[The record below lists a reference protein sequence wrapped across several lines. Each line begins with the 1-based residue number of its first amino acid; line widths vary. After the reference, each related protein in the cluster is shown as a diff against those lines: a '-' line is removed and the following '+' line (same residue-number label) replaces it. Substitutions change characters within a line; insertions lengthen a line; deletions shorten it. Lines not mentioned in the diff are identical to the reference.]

1 MLESINYLPWISGAA
16 QPKLTKDRLLSIPM
30 AVPPPAEQEHIVNT
44 IEERT
49 AQLNSTIDRAKKE
62 VQFLLELR
70 ARLVSDVV
78 TGKVDVR
85 VISANYP
92 PLEEEVS
99 DKPEGLLEDD
109 DLADESETEE
119 VEA

>member
-30 AVPPPAEQEHIVNT
+30 AVPPPAEQEQIVKS
-44 IEERT
+44 IAERT
-49 AQLNSTIDRAKKE
+49 ARLTSTMDRAKRE
-62 VQFLLELR
+62 IQVLLELR

-85 VISANYP
+85 EIATYYP
-92 PLEEEVS
+92 ALEEAS
-99 DKPEGLLEDD
+99 DSSESLLVDEEMAEDT
-109 DLADESETEE
+109 ETEE